1 MILWIQEIL
10 PFIDKLNFIYS
21 FKNPVLDSGKIEE
34 KIKIL
39 RWETLDLNLLEEMVE
54 LVWYIKNCMAH
65 LQVKLEFL
73 CEVFSDL
80 CLSSFEICAQNE
92 SL

>member
-1 MILWIQEIL
+1 MDPRNASFHWQA
-10 PFIDKLNFIYS
+10 KFIYS
-21 FKNPVLDSGKIEE
+21 FKNPVLDSGKNEE

-73 CEVFSDL
+73 CEVL
-80 CLSSFEICAQNE
+80 VTYV
-92 SL
+92 